1 MATVK
6 RHTHTHDSGAARA
19 YSRASAVR
27 PCGSTGGIGRTMKEL
42 YRRYRETYGI
52 PTAREWLCFAEI
64 VALMLLAGWMFTVLG
79 AS

>member
-1 MATVK
+1 M
-6 RHTHTHDSGAARA
+6 
-19 YSRASAVR
+19 
-27 PCGSTGGIGRTMKEL
+27 TMKEL